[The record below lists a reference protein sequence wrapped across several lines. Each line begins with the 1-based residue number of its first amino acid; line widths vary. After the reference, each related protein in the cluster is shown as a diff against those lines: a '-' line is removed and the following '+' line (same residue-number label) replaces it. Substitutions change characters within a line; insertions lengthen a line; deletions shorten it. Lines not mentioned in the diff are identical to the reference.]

1 MNGEWQSSAISSGA
15 HHIINTLTAMSKAGA
30 LYAALTL
37 RMESACE
44 TRTHQV
50 KKNEAKGCSVTVDFW
65 AK

>member
-1 MNGEWQSSAISSGA
+1 MCAGKYRLKAVCVEYEC
-15 HHIINTLTAMSKAGA
+15 KAGA